1 MNGPEDFCRRALPE
15 VSRTFALNIPVL
27 PPPLDLVVTVA
38 YLLCRIA
45 DTLEDEARGQVS
57 ERAELFHTL
66 GRLVKLEQGWEER
79 SVEFARRSVAALRP
93 SAPTAEVQLVQGTP
107 IVLAAMR
114 GLPDWTHPHIAACV
128 GEMTDGMAQ
137 MLISLDG
144 GAPQGLP
151 DLRDTLQYCYYV
163 AGTVGVM
170 LTGLFVEGF
179 DSVRP
184 LRNEL
189 VPRAPAFGRAL
200 QLTNI
205 LKDIR
210 EDLDRG
216 FCWLPRTYMEKHG
229 LSPGNL
235 IAPEKREAAVAL
247 LDDLVAVARHE
258 CDVAFEYSLILP
270 RSEPGLRLFCLW
282 PLLFA
287 LRTLAMLAHNPAVFD
302 PAPVKIDRETVMRI
316 MVLTRESV
324 TDDTA
329 LQSLYAECAR
339 GLPEGRRA

>member
-1 MNGPEDFCRRALPE
+1 MTFPEDFCRRALPE

-27 PPPLDLVVTVA
+27 PPPMDLVVTVA

-66 GRLVKLEQGWEER
+66 GRLVKLEPGWEEH
-79 SVEFARRSVAALRP
+79 SADFARRSVAALRP
-93 SAPTAEVQLVQGTP
+93 SAPTAEVQLVRGTP
-107 IVLAAMR
+107 VVLEAMR
-114 GLPDWTHPHIAACV
+114 GLPDWTHRHIAACV

-137 MLISLDG
+137 VMAALDG

-151 DLRDTLQYCYYV
+151 ELKDTLQYCYYV

-170 LTGLFVEGF
+170 LTGLFVDGY

-184 LRNEL
+184 LKAEL
-189 VPRAPAFGRAL
+189 EPRAPAFGRAL

-205 LKDIR
+205 LKDVR

-216 FCWLPRTYMEKHG
+216 FCWLPRTVMDRHG
-229 LSPGNL
+229 LTPGTL
-235 IAPEKREAAVAL
+235 ILPEKRNAAVAM

-258 CDVAFEYSLILP
+258 CDVSFEYSLMLP

-287 LRTLAMLAHNPAVFD
+287 LRTLAALAHNPAVFE

-324 TDDTA
+324 GDDRA
-329 LQSLYAECAR
+329 LEALYAECAR
-339 GLPEGRRA
+339 GIPEGRTA

>member
-1 MNGPEDFCRRALPE
+1 MTGPEDFCRRALPE

-45 DTLEDEARGQVS
+45 DTLEDEAQGQVS

-66 GRLVKLEQGWEER
+66 GRLTRLGPGWQAGAE
-79 SVEFARRSVAALRP
+79 EFARRAIAALRP
-93 SAPTAEVQLVQGTP
+93 SAPTAEVQLMRGTP
-107 IVLAAMR
+107 TVLQAMAE
-114 GLPDWTHPHIAACV
+114 LPDWTHPHIAGCV
-128 GEMTDGMAQ
+128 GEMTGGMAKV
-137 MLISLDG
+137 MAELDG
-144 GAPQGLP
+144 AAPQGLP
-151 DLRDTLQYCYYV
+151 TLRDTLQYCYYV

-170 LTGLFVEGF
+170 LTGLFVDGF
-179 DSVRP
+179 ESVRP
-184 LRNEL
+184 QRSGLA
-189 VPRAPAFGRAL
+189 PRAPAFGRAL

-216 FCWLPRTYMEKHG
+216 FCWLPRTLMERHG
-229 LSPGNL
+229 LTPATL
-235 IAPEKREAAVAL
+235 VAPARRTAAVAL
-247 LDDLVAVARHE
+247 LDDLIAVARHE
-258 CDVAFEYSLILP
+258 CDVSFEYSLLLP
-270 RSEPGLRLFCLW
+270 VAEPGLRLFCLW

-287 LRTLAMLAHNPAVFD
+287 LRTLAALVHNPAVFD

-324 TDDTA
+324 GDDRA
-329 LQSLYAECAR
+329 LAALYAECAR
-339 GLPEGRRA
+339 GLPPGRPG

>member
-1 MNGPEDFCRRALPE
+1 M
-15 VSRTFALNIPVL
+15 SRTFALNIPVL
-27 PPPLDLVVTVA
+27 PAPLDLVVTVA

-66 GRLVKLEQGWEER
+66 GQLVKLEPGWEEQAA
-79 SVEFARRSVAALRP
+79 EFARRAVTALRTSAP
-93 SAPTAEVQLVQGTP
+93 SAEVRLVQGTP
-107 IVLAAMR
+107 TVLEAMR
-114 GLPDWTHPHIAACV
+114 GLPDWTHRHIAACL
-128 GEMTDGMAQ
+128 GEMTGGMAQ
-137 MLISLDG
+137 VMAALDG

-170 LTGLFVEGF
+170 LTGLFVDGF
-179 DSVRP
+179 DSVRSH
-184 LRNEL
+184 RSEL
-189 VPRAPAFGRAL
+189 APRAPAFGRAL

-216 FCWLPRTYMEKHG
+216 FCWLPRTVMARHG

-235 IAPEKREAAVAL
+235 VLPERRTAAVAM

-258 CDVAFEYSLILP
+258 CDVSFEYSLILP

-287 LRTLAMLAHNPAVFD
+287 LRTLGALAHNPAVFE
-302 PAPVKIDRETVMRI
+302 PTPVKIDRETVMRI

-324 TDDTA
+324 TDDRA
-329 LQSLYAECAR
+329 LEALYAESAR
-339 GLPEGRRA
+339 GLPEGRAA